1 MNKSK
6 YLLGLF
12 AGMAMVMTSCSAD
25 EGTEPGSDSK
35 PVVTLYT
42 YEPSSEYNADN
53 DVMVR
58 FATNNKVEEIYYI
71 AEKDA
76 DVKAAIEADG
86 EEAYIQHVISAGTK
100 IAPGEDGYT
109 DVVLTDIYGSYTIS
123 AVGVKGNKHHRSTI
137 AFLGLE
143 WEHVVNGTYYFD
155 KFANVTGMEE
165 NLTELQICT
174 TDETLYRFKDVYG
187 EGWSLKINLLP
198 DYTGKDTDGTYTFF
212 RIAPQNTPF
221 TYGNYGTV
229 FAQDIGYWQGNSAF
243 VTDNGFESGMYDDY
257 TCFLYLNMS
266 VSAGSLGYGYEYFVP
281 NQQ

>member
-76 DVKAAIEADG
+76 DVKAAIEANG

-143 WEHVVNGTYYFD
+143 WEHVVDGTYYFD

-165 NLTELQICT
+165 NLT
-174 TDETLYRFKDVYG
+174 
-187 EGWSLKINLLP
+187 
-198 DYTGKDTDGTYTFF
+198 
-212 RIAPQNTPF
+212 
-221 TYGNYGTV
+221 
-229 FAQDIGYWQGNSAF
+229 
-243 VTDNGFESGMYDDY
+243 
-257 TCFLYLNMS
+257 
-266 VSAGSLGYGYEYFVP
+266 
-281 NQQ
+281 